1 MLRHIQRSRLQC
13 HLTFCSSGHTI
24 PKVQPLKVNPLQTS
38 SFCSAQVLGKDVYQE
53 HYKRRRMET
62 PIVPKDEP
70 LALPFA
76 FMKALAC
83 GLALA
88 TVVSVIMGCYNSKF
102 RAQLRTKFPYAALW
116 VDLIKGEEED
126 IEEETKSGSS
136 QTDDSSPFQTDL
148 RAGML
153 EVKRE

>member
-1 MLRHIQRSRLQC
+1 
-13 HLTFCSSGHTI
+13 
-24 PKVQPLKVNPLQTS
+24 
-38 SFCSAQVLGKDVYQE
+38 
-53 HYKRRRMET
+53 MET

-126 IEEETKSGSS
+126 VKEEQTKNGVS
-136 QTDDSSPFQTDL
+136 QADDNSPFQTDL

>member
-1 MLRHIQRSRLQC
+1 ME
-13 HLTFCSSGHTI
+13 
-24 PKVQPLKVNPLQTS
+24 KPL
-38 SFCSAQVLGKDVYQE
+38 
-53 HYKRRRMET
+53 
-62 PIVPKDEP
+62 VPKDDP
-70 LALPFA
+70 FAMPFA
-76 FMKALAC
+76 FMKGLAC

-116 VDLIKGEEED
+116 VDLIKGEEEV
-126 IEEETKSGSS
+126 EEDQRSGSS
-136 QTDDSSPFQTDL
+136 QADAESPFQTDL

>member
-1 MLRHIQRSRLQC
+1 M
-13 HLTFCSSGHTI
+13 
-24 PKVQPLKVNPLQTS
+24 
-38 SFCSAQVLGKDVYQE
+38 LGKDVYQE
-53 HYKRRRMET
+53 HYKRRQMEK
-62 PIVPKDEP
+62 PLVPKDDP
-70 LALPFA
+70 LAMPFA

-88 TVVSVIMGCYNSKF
+88 TVVGVIMGCYNSKF

-116 VDLIKGEEED
+116 VDLIKGEEEV
-126 IEEETKSGSS
+126 EEDQRSGSS
-136 QTDDSSPFQTDL
+136 QADDSSPFQTDL